1 MCLNLISLGV
11 EMSLLFSDAFA
22 AVTAAITPA
31 ATAAPRAEG
40 SFSLLMIV
48 GIFVLFYF
56 MMIRPQSKRAKQHKE
71 LVNKLKKGDE
81 IVLTSGVLAKV
92 DKLVNETYIRAT
104 ITSNVDIVV
113 QRDAVSAVL
122 PKGTLESL

>member
-1 MCLNLISLGV
+1 
-11 EMSLLFSDAFA
+11 MSLLLSDAFA
-22 AVTAAITPA
+22 TVTAAITPG

-81 IVLTSGVLAKV
+81 IALTSGVLGKV
-92 DKLVNETYIRAT
+92 DKLVNETYIRVT
-104 ITSNVDIVV
+104 ITSNVEILV

>member
-1 MCLNLISLGV
+1 
-11 EMSLLFSDAFA
+11 MSLLLSDAFA
-22 AVTAAITPA
+22 TVTAGITPG

-81 IVLTSGVLAKV
+81 IALTSGVLGKV
-92 DKLVNETYIRAT
+92 DNDTYIRVT
-104 ITSNVDIVV
+104 ITSNVEILV